1 MGYGMNGHDGW
12 RPEPDG
18 HDDNPES
25 NETFEDIE
33 LITDEELEEVARAA
47 EDDDEERPRR
57 LPPVDDAPEPE
68 PLRLFPVWEYTASP
82 VGASSGHGTAGNGQG
97 PRDAVVRARRILEP
111 VQAALTEAGF
121 YAYGTIDD
129 QNRWTVAADDEAG
142 RIDVRVEDRG
152 FVLSLWTSSPGLY
165 ADVENPWRRRR
176 MEGAAQRAIARV
188 ARGFLESHQAA
199 TWDEVD
205 QGVAVSERF
214 LVPFA
219 RARELGR
226 IVQTQLP
233 RLLEL
238 LEDIERRVA
247 D

>member
-1 MGYGMNGHDGW
+1 MGYGVNGHDGW
-12 RPEPDG
+12 RPEPD
-18 HDDNPES
+18 ES
-25 NETFEDIE
+25 FDEIE
-33 LITDEELEEVARAA
+33 LISDEDLDEAVRAA
-47 EDDDEERPRR
+47 EEDEDERPRL
-57 LPPVDDAPEPE
+57 LPQVEEAPEPE
-68 PLRLFPVWEYTASP
+68 PRRLFPAWEYTASP
-82 VGASSGHGTAGNGQG
+82 VGASSGHSAAGNGQG
-97 PRDAVVRARRILEP
+97 PRDTVARARRILEP
-111 VQAALTEAGF
+111 AQAALTEAGF

-142 RIDVRVEDRG
+142 RIDVRVEDQG
-152 FVLSLWTSSPGLY
+152 LVLSLWSSSPGLY

-214 LVPFA
+214 LVPFS
-219 RARELGR
+219 RAREMGR
-226 IVQTQLP
+226 IVQAQLP
-233 RLLEL
+233 PLLGLLE
-238 LEDIERRVA
+238 EVERRVA